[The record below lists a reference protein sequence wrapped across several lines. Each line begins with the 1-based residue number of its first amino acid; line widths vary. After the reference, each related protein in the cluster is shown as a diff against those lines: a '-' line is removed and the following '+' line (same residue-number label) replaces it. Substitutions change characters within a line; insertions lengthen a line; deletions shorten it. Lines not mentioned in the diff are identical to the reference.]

1 MHQSLE
7 SWGRFPRVPQRAWV
21 IPDRWS
27 SLPGTSG
34 PVLPR
39 GNGRSYGDSCLNGD
53 GALLVTRRLDHFI
66 AFDAETGVLHCESGV
81 TLGEILRVFVPRGW
95 FLPVLPGTEFVTVGG
110 AIAND
115 IHGKNHHTMGSFG
128 CHVESFILLRS
139 DGSERSCCAAGGD
152 PLFAAT
158 LGGLGLTGLIT
169 RAALRLRPVGSAW
182 MHGESLRFAN
192 LEEFFELSASSQ
204 SAYEY
209 CVAWIDCLANPRK
222 GTPGVLT
229 RGNHC
234 GADEARIL
242 DPPGSGRLGIPFL
255 PPVSLVNPLTLRAF
269 NSLYLR
275 RQPAGAR
282 PFRKHYAPFF
292 FPLDSILN
300 WNRMYG
306 PRGFLQ
312 HQCVVPAA
320 AARATVGELLARIA
334 AGRQGSFLAV
344 LKEFGPRESG
354 GLLSFARPGVTLALD
369 FPLRGP
375 RTFALLDELDA
386 VVVAAGGAVYPAKDA
401 RMSGDTFRRSFP
413 RWREFLSYIDPRF
426 SSSWSRRVLG
436 NP

>member
-1 MHQSLE
+1 
-7 SWGRFPRVPQRAWV
+7 
-21 IPDRWS
+21 
-27 SLPGTSG
+27 
-34 PVLPR
+34 VLPR
-39 GNGRSYGDSCLNGD
+39 GNGRSYGDSCLNAD

-66 AFDAETGVLHCESGV
+66 SFDADTGVLHCESGV
-81 TLGEILRVFVPRGW
+81 TLGEILRVFEPQGW

-115 IHGKNHHTMGSFG
+115 IHGKNHHAMGSFG

-139 DGSERSCCAAGGD
+139 DGSERLCSAGTGD

-158 LGGLGLTGLIT
+158 VGGLGLTGLIT

-182 MHGESLRFAN
+182 ISGESLRFAN

-204 SAYEY
+204 SRYEY
-209 CVAWIDCLANPRK
+209 CVAWIDCLAGPK
-222 GTPGVLT
+222 QGTPGVLT

-234 GADEARIL
+234 SADEAPIPDL
-242 DPPGSGRLGIPFL
+242 PKSGRLGIPFL

-269 NSLYLR
+269 NALYLR
-275 RQPAGAR
+275 RQPPGAR
-282 PFRKHYAPFF
+282 AFRKHYAPFF

-320 AARATVGELLARIA
+320 TARDTIGKLLARIA
-334 AGRQGSFLAV
+334 ARRQGSFLAV

-354 GLLSFARPGVTLALD
+354 GLLSFPRPGVTLALD

-386 VVVAAGGAVYPAKDA
+386 IVGAAEGAVYPAKDA

-413 RWREFLSYIDPRF
+413 RWREFLSHIDPHF
-426 SSSWSRRVLG
+426 SSSWFRRVVG
-436 NP
+436 NL